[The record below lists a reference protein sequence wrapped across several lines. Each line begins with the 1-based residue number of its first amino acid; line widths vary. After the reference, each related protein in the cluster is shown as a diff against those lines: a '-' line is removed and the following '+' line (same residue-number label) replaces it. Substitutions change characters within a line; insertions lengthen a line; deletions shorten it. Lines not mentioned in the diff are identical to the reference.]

1 MIFYYA
7 FSPNIS
13 ISSVPFVRCH
23 QSSGRSVWRVSE
35 DTSPEWNSQNCKH
48 KFQLLRSFAKALPGS
63 DLGTGNRRRSWTIR
77 AVKMT
82 WSFRAFRLIFIRI
95 PSEYWWSRRIHR
107 GWQAVLIDNKLVIF
121 WMDKSGWSV
130 NPWYVSKCFA
140 FFQGALWHIYAAED
154 ADKIRDCL
162 RAVSVSFLSSK
173 STTCCGQKKKK
184 RNCCMFC
191 YAVSHRL

>member
-1 MIFYYA
+1 MVIFIIRNTVRSALRALMPTVLAVCYGDDGFLMIFYYA

-63 DLGTGNRRRSWTIR
+63 DLGTGNIRRSWTIR

-107 GWQAVLIDNKLVIF
+107 GWQAVLIDNKLVIL
-121 WMDKSGWSV
+121 
-130 NPWYVSKCFA
+130 N
-140 FFQGALWHIYAAED
+140 
-154 ADKIRDCL
+154 
-162 RAVSVSFLSSK
+162 
-173 STTCCGQKKKK
+173 GQVWLV
-184 RNCCMFC
+184 C
-191 YAVSHRL
+191 